1 MRKLSSRARALNLAD
16 ESAYTLEQFNLA
28 TNAGIVVA
36 AMVLCGLLLCLSA

>member
-16 ESAYTLEQFNLA
+16 ESAYSLEQFNLA

-36 AMVLCGLLLCLSA
+36 AMVLCSLLFYLSA